1 MKKSQLRQII
11 KEEISRVLKE
21 NSVNESMAVS
31 TSTGEDITGHLI
43 DYMEG
48 KITREEFEKLTG
60 LTNLSTPMPPHMTD
74 PSNSRY

>member
-1 MKKSQLRQII
+1 
-11 KEEISRVLKE
+11 
-21 NSVNESMAVS
+21 MAVS